1 MCYVRCFSGKV
12 RMDFTM
18 RTNTRTDV
26 VKIYRKFR
34 DNQTKE
40 IAELKRDVRDLR
52 MLIGLI
58 TAELWKD
65 EE

>member
-1 MCYVRCFSGKV
+1 
-12 RMDFTM
+12 MDFTM

-34 DNQTKE
+34 DDQSKE
-40 IAELKRDVRDLR
+40 IAELKRDVKDLR